1 MRNCG
6 FVGVGVVGLL
16 LCGTASSAQDLG
28 RYREFELG
36 SDVAVVST
44 VTGTAASDLKV
55 IHHRP
60 AVIQELTW
68 RPRYGARRAASPD
81 TESVEQV
88 VFGFHDGRLFRVTVD
103 YDREQTKGLIDAD
116 MVEAIS
122 AVYGPQVKPSVS
134 RRRQAP
140 SVYDDPHSYRAVGQ
154 RGQLSHVVPIVLVR
168 DQFQA
173 DRDGRTDCCVGAH
186 GSRTSPRTGCSRG
199 APARGGPREKR
210 SGRSPC
216 GRGESPIDEQSD
228 LSALMPNDLWLVVPS
243 HVVR

>member
-6 FVGVGVVGLL
+6 FVGVGVVGLV

-44 VTGTAASDLKV
+44 VTGTASSDLKV

-60 AVIQELTW
+60 ALVQELTW
-68 RPRYGARRAASPD
+68 RPGYGARRPVAPD

-88 VFGFHDGRLFRVTVD
+88 VFGFYDDQLFRVTVD
-103 YDREQTKGLIDAD
+103 YDRQQTEGLIDAD

-134 RRRQAP
+134 RRRQTP
-140 SVYDDPHSYRAVGQ
+140 SAYDDPGTPIAQWGNVDNSVMLYRLSSYATSFRLVVTAEPIAALARTAAARA
-154 RGQLSHVVPIVLVR
+154 LVL
-168 DQFQA
+168 D
-173 DRDGRTDCCVGAH
+173 
-186 GSRTSPRTGCSRG
+186 
-199 APARGGPREKR
+199 AREAAREKKEAEDRRAAEEKAR
-210 SGRSPC
+210 STNKATFRP
-216 GRGESPIDEQSD
+216 
-228 LSALMPNDLWLVVPS
+228 
-243 HVVR
+243 

>member
-1 MRNCG
+1 MRLHHEELWI
-6 FVGVGVVGLL
+6 VGVGVLGLL

-81 TESVEQV
+81 TESLEQV

-122 AVYGPQVKPSVS
+122 AVYGPRSSPRCRGGD
-134 RRRQAP
+134 RRRPCTTIPAL
-140 SVYDDPHSYRAVGQ
+140 
-154 RGQLSHVVPIVLVR
+154 LS
-168 DQFQA
+168 
-173 DRDGRTDCCVGAH
+173 
-186 GSRTSPRTGCSRG
+186 
-199 APARGGPREKR
+199 R
-210 SGRSPC
+210 SGATRTT
-216 GRGESPIDEQSD
+216 Q
-228 LSALMPNDLWLVVPS
+228 
-243 HVVR
+243 

>member
-6 FVGVGVVGLL
+6 FVGAGVLGLV
-16 LCGTASSAQDLG
+16 LCGTAASAQDFG

-44 VTGTAASDLKV
+44 LTGPAASDLKV

-60 AVIQELTW
+60 ALIQELTW

-140 SVYDDPHSYRAVGQ
+140 SVYDDPGTSVAQWGNADNSVMLYRLSSYATSFK
-154 RGQLSHVVPIVLVR
+154 LVVTAEPIAAL
-168 DQFQA
+168 A
-173 DRDGRTDCCVGAH
+173 RTDAARALVLDA
-186 GSRTSPRTGCSRG
+186 RE
-199 APARGGPREKR
+199 APQREAASQKKEAEDRRAAEEKTR
-210 SGRSPC
+210 STNKATFRP
-216 GRGESPIDEQSD
+216 
-228 LSALMPNDLWLVVPS
+228 
-243 HVVR
+243 